1 MWLDKLKEMKEAA
14 DLTTHEI
21 AFLSKIPEPTLEKI
35 FAATT
40 KDPKLETMRQL
51 VHFLGY
57 TLDDLEDRPLP
68 TKKNSPLEEGGLSES
83 ELRLV
88 ALYRQLNQEGQEKL
102 LDLADDIVSSGKY
115 IKSDSSKLGKAKGA

>member
-35 FAATT
+35 FAGTT

-68 TKKNSPLEEGGLSES
+68 TKKNPPLEEGGFSES

-88 ALYRQLNQEGQEKL
+88 ALYRQLNQEGQEKV
-102 LDLADDIVSSGKY
+102 LDLADDLVSSQKY
-115 IKSDSSKLGKAKGA
+115 IKSNTDKLGKAKGA

>member
-35 FAATT
+35 FAGTT

-57 TLDDLEDRPLP
+57 TLDNLEDRPLP
-68 TKKNSPLEEGGLSES
+68 TKKNPPLEEGGLSES
-83 ELRLV
+83 ELSLV
-88 ALYRQLNQEGQEKL
+88 ALYRQLNQEGQKKL
-102 LDLADDIVSSGKY
+102 LDLADDLVSSQKY
-115 IKSDSSKLGKAKGA
+115 IKSDSDKLGKTKGA

>member
-1 MWLDKLKEMKEAA
+1 MWLDKLREMKEAA

-35 FAATT
+35 FAGTT

-68 TKKNSPLEEGGLSES
+68 VKIPEGIGINEAELS
-83 ELRLV
+83 LV

-102 LDLADDIVSSGKY
+102 LDLADDLVSSGKY
-115 IKSDSSKLGKAKGA
+115 IKSDSGKLGKAQGA

>member
-35 FAATT
+35 FAGTT

-88 ALYRQLNQEGQEKL
+88 ALYSQLNQEGQEKL
-102 LDLADDIVSSGKY
+102 LDLADDLVSSQKY

>member
-35 FAATT
+35 FAGTT
-40 KDPKLETMRQL
+40 KDPKLETMRHL

-68 TKKNSPLEEGGLSES
+68 TKKSTLPEKGGLNEA
-83 ELRLV
+83 ELHLIS
-88 ALYRQLNQEGQEKL
+88 LYRELNQEGQEKL
-102 LDLADDIVSSGKY
+102 LDLTDDLVASGKY
-115 IKSDSSKLGKAKGA
+115 IKSDSGKLGKTKGA

>member
-21 AFLSKIPEPTLEKI
+21 AYLSKIPEPTLEKI
-35 FAATT
+35 FAGTT

-68 TKKNSPLEEGGLSES
+68 TKRGPFPEENGLSEA
-83 ELRLV
+83 ELSLV
-88 ALYRQLNQEGQEKL
+88 ALYRKLNQEGQEKL
-102 LDLADDIVSSGKY
+102 LDLADDLVSSGKY
-115 IKSDSSKLGKAKGA
+115 IKSDSSKLGKARGA

>member
-35 FAATT
+35 FAGTT

-57 TLDDLEDRPLP
+57 TLDDLEDKPLP
-68 TKKNSPLEEGGLSES
+68 TKKDPTSKEGELSDA
-83 ELRLV
+83 ELCLV
-88 ALYRQLNQEGQEKL
+88 ALYRKLNQEGQEKL
-102 LDLADDIVSSGKY
+102 LDLADDLVSSKKY
-115 IKSDSSKLGKAKGA
+115 IKSDKSKLGKAKGA

>member
-35 FAATT
+35 FAGTT

-102 LDLADDIVSSGKY
+102 LDLADDLVSSQKY